1 MFKPLLIISKCGTL
15 FEILMHKI
23 PLICSKRDESN
34 DSWNYL
40 RSNSSIESMPLVY
53 AYREVKEEHQ
63 KAMFL
68 GHD

>member
-1 MFKPLLIISKCGTL
+1 
-15 FEILMHKI
+15 MHKI